1 MQTHIIRHNIGNY
14 IQMHIVCDINTGL
27 YVEPYSFFFLLR
39 NTRFAKPRERG
50 HFDSA
55 QPVHCQLSLVHCQ
68 LFKDFVAL
76 STKYTNDL

>member
-55 QPVHCQLSLVHCQ
+55 Q
-68 LFKDFVAL
+68 
-76 STKYTNDL
+76 

>member
-27 YVEPYSFFFLLR
+27 YVEPNSSFFLLLR
-39 NTRFAKPRERG
+39 NTWFAKPRERG

-55 QPVHCQLSLVHCQ
+55 Q
-68 LFKDFVAL
+68 
-76 STKYTNDL
+76 